1 MEPGMVMVLM
11 LIGAGVSAWLAS
23 TKRRNVAGYLV
34 LGALMPLIGIVAIAC
49 LPALPAPNDTS
60 PGY

>member
-1 MEPGMVMVLM
+1 MDPAVLM
-11 LIGAGVSAWLAS
+11 VVMIAGGGISAAIAS
-23 TKRRNVAGYLV
+23 SKRRNVLGYLV

-49 LPALPAPNDTS
+49 LPALSEAGDTN